1 MRKQKSRALRRGST
15 QTEAGR
21 FAICAEREDH
31 ATLDHA
37 AFYSTPCQAPFH
49 PPEIPNPLS
58 FVAPAQ
64 RVHTYVYAKQYFVR
78 LLFAFYEGVKRRT
91 SDEN

>member
-15 QTEAGR
+15 QTEAR
-21 FAICAEREDH
+21 CSAICAEREAPLGQ
-31 ATLDHA
+31 AT
-37 AFYSTPCQAPFH
+37 STPCQAPFR

-64 RVHTYVYAKQYFVR
+64 LVHTYVYGNKYFVR
-78 LLFAFYEGVKRRT
+78 LSFAFYEVL
-91 SDEN
+91 

>member
-15 QTEAGR
+15 QPEAGR
-21 FAICAEREDH
+21 LAICAEREDH

-37 AFYSTPCQAPFH
+37 SFHSTPCQAPFR

-64 RVHTYVYAKQYFVR
+64 LVHTYVYGNKYFVR
-78 LLFAFYEGVKRRT
+78 PLFAFL
-91 SDEN
+91 